1 MTQLTDNG
9 VFAYPV
15 PEGCHS
21 PYIINSANGNGQGLF
36 FKRDGDKSPPYV
48 VLPPGSYEFLFCTKG
63 ATEEDARKVVGSSE
77 WFFPEYHIRYI
88 DYSHPHDTE
97 NKQAWDRGYRMAINS
112 LRSLL
117 CIKGLDDKKNY
128 ALIRKV

>member
-63 ATEEDARKVVGSSE
+63 CSEEDARRVVTAHGKH
-77 WFFPEYHIRYI
+77 FR
-88 DYSHPHDTE
+88 DYERNFYTRPLTVFT
-97 NKQAWDRGYRMAINS
+97 AIES
-112 LRSLL
+112 LDGLLRS
-117 CIKGLDDKKNY
+117 KGCDQTQNY
-128 ALIRKV
+128 ALIKRLH